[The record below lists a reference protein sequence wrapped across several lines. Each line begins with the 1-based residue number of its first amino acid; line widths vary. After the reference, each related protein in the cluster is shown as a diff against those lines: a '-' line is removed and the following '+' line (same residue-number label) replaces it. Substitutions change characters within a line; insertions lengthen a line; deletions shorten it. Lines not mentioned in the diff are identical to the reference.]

1 MCNLCSHL
9 IDVETYMGAKNAPLL
24 PNELVEAVDSAH
36 GAVDSEV
43 GDHAP
48 NTKILRGKSSTS
60 GRSEYGPRSVQ
71 REHGSCAS

>member
-1 MCNLCSHL
+1 
-9 IDVETYMGAKNAPLL
+9 MGAKNAPLL

-48 NTKILRGKSSTS
+48 NTKRLKGGHDSMLEIKKLVYFEQIVKYIEVAKKKGC
-60 GRSEYGPRSVQ
+60 V
-71 REHGSCAS
+71 AFVA